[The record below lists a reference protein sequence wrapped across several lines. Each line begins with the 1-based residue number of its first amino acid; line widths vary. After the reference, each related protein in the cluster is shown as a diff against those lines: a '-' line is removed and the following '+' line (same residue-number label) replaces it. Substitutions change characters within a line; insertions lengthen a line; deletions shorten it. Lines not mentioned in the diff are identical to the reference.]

1 MLIGQHC
8 GSDEK
13 TKKTDEG
20 KENSIKWRKNK
31 PEKNVYKLK
40 RII

>member
-1 MLIGQHC
+1 MLTEQHY
-8 GSDEK
+8 GSVEK

-31 PEKNVYKLK
+31 HEKNVYELK